1 MAERIEDFGNKIG
14 GAKKDLA
21 AKNKTNLEIADVEK
35 WTSLERKEYIT
46 KKNVWVQPDYRKLV
60 DEDGVSVVCAYF
72 IKKVRDALPAK
83 PKYPRSVTA
92 ETSQEQYIQYI
103 SEIRDKVMT
112 LKNESEIRDFF
123 RWICDEYT
131 TGRYVNEKSHGYLDN
146 KLYKLAQSSA
156 DTLKRKL
163 KKEHFLF
170 SDDEIK
176 LSNYNIIKADS
187 IMNTAYD
194 TRSCLVVKSGGS
206 TYYYWNWKND
216 DNSLYKDIN
225 WKPDTYYVADKDNNI
240 IANNFESKE
249 AAEKFVVENSELNIE
264 KRKTNRRKLFVPPL
278 LKVIQRIGM
287 NYREEEHADGQKM
300 LDTFGFYG
308 GEFGNWERQTERQM
322 NLDYSYDAFMDLV
335 YALDIDEKDISLGGK
350 LSLAYGA
357 RGYGNALAHYE
368 AFANVINL
376 TRMKGAGS
384 LAHEYGH
391 AIDSFLAQQYD
402 TGKAFITDTY
412 IPIISNLMNT
422 IKYTEVKGI
431 KTDFFNE
438 AQGMDKD
445 YTGYWGSN
453 RELFARAFA
462 CYLKD
467 KLAEKGI
474 RNDYLCGHCESA
486 GTKGEERIRINAA
499 FDAMFAELKE
509 QGIFHSVNHDKVTE
523 VVVREDIIVEN
534 NAESEKEAEEEI
546 PITQADI
553 DILRTLPP
561 RKSVLNFTDEERALT
576 ANWAKRFENDIGEK
590 SPYFRGEKGDWRENE
605 DTKVPVINIV
615 STKKDFKNVRNDIKE
630 RIITRG
636 EIINTDTNWNI
647 QISRNGLEDTVK
659 YGFKHKNPNVYDMLY
674 SISDIVQNGIYLDST
689 LSENNNST
697 KANNTAF
704 MHKLYGICK
713 LDEEF
718 CISKITVEE
727 FKSGNQ
733 TTLKR
738 LYNLQDIKIEPLRH
752 IEFINDRLA
761 RSVLN
766 GSEISISDLFAI
778 VKSCDKDFYLNKREN
793 PEINVT
799 DIKKEP
805 LRHVSFTAEQP
816 HLKVLNGS
824 EISISDSAENVNNES
839 EQSNN
844 SPVGNKQGK
853 TMSKSQIGGK
863 NNMSF
868 RIIGDADYRNMQD
881 KKYVNGSADEIGM
894 LAEAL
899 QAQGI
904 SFSGNITNTRGTITV
919 SGTEIYRKA
928 CDMLKAFQQSAPEPE
943 KKNVIETKPYKY
955 IADKKYVNGDE
966 ESIRKVI
973 DILIKKKME
982 FSSNIRSKDRAAITV
997 SGEENRKLVQSYLD
1011 YVRNEKAI
1019 LAVKEYGFVITD
1031 TVNLTVKSPVGSTM
1045 SFDDYEQLNSAFE
1058 DMDNEFFHPTAYQ
1071 VLETSDAFDEFYAL
1085 YRIDTITGEEK
1096 GIVYNSDGEYVSF
1109 ANVDEIMEY
1118 VGKEGIEIINS
1129 KEQLDSWAE
1138 NDRNRLIERNHSV
1151 YVQMFEGDNHIELL
1165 PDNKVV
1171 WTYYNEDGKEGIGQ
1185 LIEMTIR
1192 EDVITEA
1199 WERYVES
1206 GSIDE
1211 FYGYLYSNAETVLFD
1226 SDSYDFEEAALSYIE
1241 DKNKSNTL
1249 ILSEAELN
1257 TVETLNS
1264 LTDNFSSLKTVKLAE
1279 EMNLEAISAD
1289 TAYDMIVQAGM
1300 DVYNA
1305 KHEKITEYDI
1315 ADSEALYTSLDNVQK
1330 WGQIET
1336 IADLIDSIN
1345 TEILNSDN
1353 NVNNI
1358 AAYGEEFQDDE
1369 DNVYRYNPAASEWE
1383 NIARSLAQTDTVWLE
1398 NFLNDNR
1405 YNEAVEMIIENAVD
1419 MLKEYKKAVAADKS
1433 EKDVFSE
1440 KYETEEDKILAM
1452 AERIQLN
1459 IQEDNEYIQ
1468 NFIRYMNNELSNGE
1482 TVAVGTTPNSLII
1495 SGAKKL
1501 PLNISQSTLKNTMN
1515 PEDVHMHGHSSGHNI
1530 SADILMNLPKDIRTP
1545 LMIIEDE
1552 KKNLIAVL
1560 DKTDSE
1566 SRNIICRITLDK
1578 EEKQYTVNRISS
1590 IYGKNE
1596 LAAYIDRAIAEN
1608 RVKAVQKEKAE
1619 MLLNSIGCQS
1629 SKELNAISFDNTITY
1644 TTEYVKYPE
1653 KSTATEIG
1661 DNSPVGNFENVFEE
1675 SEINTFDDVSEKNAE
1690 SNLNATL
1697 NLPQFNAAIDLK
1709 KIDSLKIENGD
1720 PAVNILM
1727 YYSNNNN
1734 AIMRGLEVDENSDYE
1749 ISTSDAEQLISE
1761 AEKNGCR
1768 ISYSQHNGE
1777 TVILQDYREKKTE
1790 NEKSD
1795 ADKNYI
1801 NVEVDFTENDILYN
1815 FIQAHGKSLSVAMA
1829 SALLEYLDEKQ
1840 HSEAHNDLLPDV
1852 LGYDKT
1858 GIGISGKMNGKDFY
1872 LSDRYDIGDGP
1883 KFNGSLSHWL
1893 AYADANKELIEL
1905 VKQNEEL
1912 TDEERAVMEEIRK
1925 ENPILNPQAEETEI
1939 SSFTEQG
1946 VESPNDIG
1954 IGDKFTKNGD
1964 IYTVVSETGVY
1975 PDDVT
1980 IQKISRSGNTEYA
1993 VNTNVSRRELFS
2005 EYSYLQDE
2013 VNIVDKKQNTEN
2025 KLDYTITDDDF
2036 NNGGGLKTRFRQNV
2050 EAIKTLRI
2058 IEAENRTATSAE
2070 MDILAKYVG
2079 WGGIA
2084 QAFDS
2089 TKPDW
2094 SAEYAELKELL
2105 TDSEY
2110 INARASVNN
2119 AHYTSPVVINAIYSA
2134 LDNMG
2139 FKGGKILEPAMG
2151 TGNFFG
2157 AMPEEMRKNSTLT
2170 GIEIDDIT
2178 GRIAKQLYQTADVNV
2193 CGYERT
2199 KFADNS
2205 FDVAIGNVPFGDYKV
2220 FDKEYNKLNFNIH
2233 DYFFAKTLDKVR
2245 PGGVVAFVTSQGTLD
2260 KKNSDV
2266 RKYLAKRA
2274 EMLGAI
2280 RLPNNAFKGI
2290 AGTEVTTDIIFLQK
2304 RERAIDIEPD
2314 WVTKDYL
2321 DNGIA
2326 VNQYFAEH
2334 PEMILGEMVEGNK
2347 MFGNGTMCIPVE
2359 GANLKEQLAEAVKNI
2374 QGEFKELSNE
2384 QKNEQKANV
2393 YAPVESKKFSFVVQD
2408 DKLYYRN
2415 GSQYM
2420 TLADVKEKDVPQI
2433 KALCEIR
2440 EKLNEVLEA
2449 QIDSYDRTNTSEIT
2463 TKMNE
2468 LNEMYDA
2475 YVAKYGRICKKE
2487 TAKLFEEDYSYQ
2499 LVKALEINDSEGN
2512 FKRKADVMEK
2522 ILIKA
2527 KQPVQ
2532 HVENANDALLV
2543 SLSEKFKV
2551 DIEFMTNITGMD
2563 ETTLIS
2569 ELEGRIYQN
2578 PAKDMHWETADEY
2591 LSGNVREKLEVAR
2604 AANLRNN
2611 VEALE
2616 RVLPEK
2622 VEAVDIKVKL
2632 GTSWI
2637 SPEYVKRFILE
2648 TLNIRRY
2655 SNLYH
2660 NLDVEYSERTNDWKV
2675 TGYKNSELYG
2685 NILATEVYGTEYMNA
2700 LKIIDATL
2708 NLKTIEIKKDKL
2720 DEYGDPVLDVNGNTV
2735 RVVDQKATELVQA
2748 KQEALQNKFKE
2759 WLFDDPDRRI
2769 ELVDKYNR
2777 LFNNTV
2783 LREYDGSNL
2792 NFVGMNEDIKLNQ
2805 HQVNAVA
2812 RGLSGGNTLL
2822 AHEVGAGKT
2831 FEMIAIAM
2839 EGKRLGL
2846 HNKSMMAVPNHLTE
2860 QTGQAFRELYPA
2872 CNILVAT
2879 EKDFKPENRKA
2890 MMAKIATGDWDAVIV
2905 GHSQFDMCALSVE
2918 KEKQYI
2924 NEELAEMQAV
2934 LEEERIIN
2942 PKSISVKGIERSIK
2956 QLESKLQSLNDKQK
2970 KDDFIEFEKLGI
2982 DKLFIDESQEYKN
2995 LSTATKMNNVSGVAS
3010 NGSAKALQLLMKCKY
3025 MDEVTDGN
3033 GIVFASG
3040 TPISNSM
3047 VEMYTI
3053 SRYLQSAKLSEMGI
3067 DSFDKWASVFGE
3079 TETAMEVKPT
3089 GDGQYQNKTRF
3100 AHFINLPELQT
3111 VFRDVADVKLV
3122 SGLNIERPDAKIHNV
3137 NVPASRYQ
3145 RRYVKKLGKRSEA
3158 CRAGLVDKHIDNM
3171 LKITTDGRKVG
3182 LDARCIDPNIPD
3194 DPASK
3199 VNVCINN
3206 VFDIWKKTE
3215 EKRSTQLIFCDLA
3228 TPQKP
3233 KNEDRYFV
3241 FRKQEDGTYAK
3252 IYSGGIR
3259 TKDKSPE
3266 RILESLKKKL
3276 PKDFVEDEMCGVLAE
3291 GDIIVS
3297 KTVDI
3302 KGGMIEHSGIEI
3314 GKGGIGKPV
3323 TGVVLNDIGTPPQEV
3338 YEHEKSFCVYD
3349 DIKDK
3354 LVKMGVPAEEIAFIH
3369 DCKNNEE
3376 KQKLFDK
3383 MNKGEVRI
3391 MIGSTQKCGA
3401 GMNAQAKMI
3410 ALHDLDAPYRPSDMG
3425 QRHGR
3430 IERRGNE
3437 NKEVDIYRYMTEK
3450 TFDSYLYQLLEN
3462 KQTFISQIMT
3472 EKTALRVCEDIDD
3485 SVLDFGTAKALCSGK
3500 PIHPRYE
3507 TLQTSILR
3515 CIQKKQISKF
3525 KWKSVFCVGNK

>member
-72 IKKVRDALPAK
+72 IKKVRDSLPAK

-131 TGRYVNEKSHGYLDN
+131 RGRYVNEKSHGYLDN

-156 DTLKRKL
+156 DSLKRKL
-163 KKEHFLF
+163 KKDHFLF

-240 IANNFESKE
+240 IANNFKSKE

-322 NLDYSYDAFMDLV
+322 NLDYSYDAFMDLA

-357 RGYGNALAHYE
+357 RGHGNALAHYE

-431 KTDFFNE
+431 KTDFFSE

-553 DILRTLPP
+553 DILRTLTP

-881 KKYVNGSADEIGM
+881 KKYINGSADEIGM

-899 QAQGI
+899 LAQGI

-919 SGTEIYRKA
+919 SGTEMYRKA
-928 CDMLKAFQQSAPEPE
+928 CDMLKAFQQSAPESE

-1031 TVNLTVKSPVGSTM
+1031 TVNLTVKSPVGGTM

-1058 DMDNEFFHPTAYQ
+1058 DIDNEFFHPTAYQ

-1096 GIVYNSDGEYVSF
+1096 GIVYNSDGEYVGF

-1199 WERYVES
+1199 WER
-1206 GSIDE
+1206 
-1211 FYGYLYSNAETVLFD
+1211 
-1226 SDSYDFEEAALSYIE
+1226 
-1241 DKNKSNTL
+1241 
-1249 ILSEAELN
+1249 
-1257 TVETLNS
+1257 
-1264 LTDNFSSLKTVKLAE
+1264 
-1279 EMNLEAISAD
+1279 
-1289 TAYDMIVQAGM
+1289 
-1300 DVYNA
+1300 
-1305 KHEKITEYDI
+1305 
-1315 ADSEALYTSLDNVQK
+1315 
-1330 WGQIET
+1330 
-1336 IADLIDSIN
+1336 
-1345 TEILNSDN
+1345 
-1353 NVNNI
+1353 
-1358 AAYGEEFQDDE
+1358 
-1369 DNVYRYNPAASEWE
+1369 
-1383 NIARSLAQTDTVWLE
+1383 
-1398 NFLNDNR
+1398 
-1405 YNEAVEMIIENAVD
+1405 
-1419 MLKEYKKAVAADKS
+1419 
-1433 EKDVFSE
+1433 
-1440 KYETEEDKILAM
+1440 
-1452 AERIQLN
+1452 
-1459 IQEDNEYIQ
+1459 
-1468 NFIRYMNNELSNGE
+1468 
-1482 TVAVGTTPNSLII
+1482 
-1495 SGAKKL
+1495 
-1501 PLNISQSTLKNTMN
+1501 
-1515 PEDVHMHGHSSGHNI
+1515 
-1530 SADILMNLPKDIRTP
+1530 
-1545 LMIIEDE
+1545 
-1552 KKNLIAVL
+1552 
-1560 DKTDSE
+1560 
-1566 SRNIICRITLDK
+1566 
-1578 EEKQYTVNRISS
+1578 
-1590 IYGKNE
+1590 
-1596 LAAYIDRAIAEN
+1596 
-1608 RVKAVQKEKAE
+1608 
-1619 MLLNSIGCQS
+1619 
-1629 SKELNAISFDNTITY
+1629 
-1644 TTEYVKYPE
+1644 
-1653 KSTATEIG
+1653 
-1661 DNSPVGNFENVFEE
+1661 
-1675 SEINTFDDVSEKNAE
+1675 
-1690 SNLNATL
+1690 
-1697 NLPQFNAAIDLK
+1697 
-1709 KIDSLKIENGD
+1709 
-1720 PAVNILM
+1720 
-1727 YYSNNNN
+1727 
-1734 AIMRGLEVDENSDYE
+1734 
-1749 ISTSDAEQLISE
+1749 
-1761 AEKNGCR
+1761 
-1768 ISYSQHNGE
+1768 
-1777 TVILQDYREKKTE
+1777 
-1790 NEKSD
+1790 
-1795 ADKNYI
+1795 
-1801 NVEVDFTENDILYN
+1801 
-1815 FIQAHGKSLSVAMA
+1815 
-1829 SALLEYLDEKQ
+1829 
-1840 HSEAHNDLLPDV
+1840 
-1852 LGYDKT
+1852 
-1858 GIGISGKMNGKDFY
+1858 
-1872 LSDRYDIGDGP
+1872 
-1883 KFNGSLSHWL
+1883 
-1893 AYADANKELIEL
+1893 
-1905 VKQNEEL
+1905 
-1912 TDEERAVMEEIRK
+1912 
-1925 ENPILNPQAEETEI
+1925 
-1939 SSFTEQG
+1939 
-1946 VESPNDIG
+1946 
-1954 IGDKFTKNGD
+1954 
-1964 IYTVVSETGVY
+1964 
-1975 PDDVT
+1975 
-1980 IQKISRSGNTEYA
+1980 
-1993 VNTNVSRRELFS
+1993 
-2005 EYSYLQDE
+2005 
-2013 VNIVDKKQNTEN
+2013 
-2025 KLDYTITDDDF
+2025 
-2036 NNGGGLKTRFRQNV
+2036 
-2050 EAIKTLRI
+2050 
-2058 IEAENRTATSAE
+2058 
-2070 MDILAKYVG
+2070 
-2079 WGGIA
+2079 
-2084 QAFDS
+2084 
-2089 TKPDW
+2089 
-2094 SAEYAELKELL
+2094 
-2105 TDSEY
+2105 
-2110 INARASVNN
+2110 
-2119 AHYTSPVVINAIYSA
+2119 
-2134 LDNMG
+2134 
-2139 FKGGKILEPAMG
+2139 
-2151 TGNFFG
+2151 
-2157 AMPEEMRKNSTLT
+2157 
-2170 GIEIDDIT
+2170 
-2178 GRIAKQLYQTADVNV
+2178 
-2193 CGYERT
+2193 
-2199 KFADNS
+2199 
-2205 FDVAIGNVPFGDYKV
+2205 
-2220 FDKEYNKLNFNIH
+2220 
-2233 DYFFAKTLDKVR
+2233 
-2245 PGGVVAFVTSQGTLD
+2245 
-2260 KKNSDV
+2260 
-2266 RKYLAKRA
+2266 
-2274 EMLGAI
+2274 
-2280 RLPNNAFKGI
+2280 
-2290 AGTEVTTDIIFLQK
+2290 
-2304 RERAIDIEPD
+2304 
-2314 WVTKDYL
+2314 
-2321 DNGIA
+2321 
-2326 VNQYFAEH
+2326 
-2334 PEMILGEMVEGNK
+2334 
-2347 MFGNGTMCIPVE
+2347 
-2359 GANLKEQLAEAVKNI
+2359 
-2374 QGEFKELSNE
+2374 
-2384 QKNEQKANV
+2384 
-2393 YAPVESKKFSFVVQD
+2393 
-2408 DKLYYRN
+2408 
-2415 GSQYM
+2415 
-2420 TLADVKEKDVPQI
+2420 
-2433 KALCEIR
+2433 
-2440 EKLNEVLEA
+2440 
-2449 QIDSYDRTNTSEIT
+2449 
-2463 TKMNE
+2463 
-2468 LNEMYDA
+2468 
-2475 YVAKYGRICKKE
+2475 
-2487 TAKLFEEDYSYQ
+2487 
-2499 LVKALEINDSEGN
+2499 
-2512 FKRKADVMEK
+2512 
-2522 ILIKA
+2522 
-2527 KQPVQ
+2527 
-2532 HVENANDALLV
+2532 
-2543 SLSEKFKV
+2543 
-2551 DIEFMTNITGMD
+2551 
-2563 ETTLIS
+2563 
-2569 ELEGRIYQN
+2569 
-2578 PAKDMHWETADEY
+2578 
-2591 LSGNVREKLEVAR
+2591 
-2604 AANLRNN
+2604 
-2611 VEALE
+2611 
-2616 RVLPEK
+2616 
-2622 VEAVDIKVKL
+2622 
-2632 GTSWI
+2632 
-2637 SPEYVKRFILE
+2637 
-2648 TLNIRRY
+2648 
-2655 SNLYH
+2655 
-2660 NLDVEYSERTNDWKV
+2660 
-2675 TGYKNSELYG
+2675 
-2685 NILATEVYGTEYMNA
+2685 
-2700 LKIIDATL
+2700 
-2708 NLKTIEIKKDKL
+2708 
-2720 DEYGDPVLDVNGNTV
+2720 
-2735 RVVDQKATELVQA
+2735 
-2748 KQEALQNKFKE
+2748 
-2759 WLFDDPDRRI
+2759 
-2769 ELVDKYNR
+2769 
-2777 LFNNTV
+2777 
-2783 LREYDGSNL
+2783 
-2792 NFVGMNEDIKLNQ
+2792 
-2805 HQVNAVA
+2805 
-2812 RGLSGGNTLL
+2812 
-2822 AHEVGAGKT
+2822 
-2831 FEMIAIAM
+2831 
-2839 EGKRLGL
+2839 
-2846 HNKSMMAVPNHLTE
+2846 
-2860 QTGQAFRELYPA
+2860 
-2872 CNILVAT
+2872 
-2879 EKDFKPENRKA
+2879 
-2890 MMAKIATGDWDAVIV
+2890 
-2905 GHSQFDMCALSVE
+2905 
-2918 KEKQYI
+2918 
-2924 NEELAEMQAV
+2924 
-2934 LEEERIIN
+2934 
-2942 PKSISVKGIERSIK
+2942 
-2956 QLESKLQSLNDKQK
+2956 
-2970 KDDFIEFEKLGI
+2970 
-2982 DKLFIDESQEYKN
+2982 
-2995 LSTATKMNNVSGVAS
+2995 
-3010 NGSAKALQLLMKCKY
+3010 
-3025 MDEVTDGN
+3025 
-3033 GIVFASG
+3033 
-3040 TPISNSM
+3040 
-3047 VEMYTI
+3047 
-3053 SRYLQSAKLSEMGI
+3053 
-3067 DSFDKWASVFGE
+3067 WASVFGE

-3410 ALHDLDAPYRPSDMG
+3410 ALHDLDAPYRPSDVEHLK
-3425 QRHGR
+3425 RNTEKR
-3430 IERRGNE
+3430 IEQA
-3437 NKEVDIYRYMTEK
+3437 VIY
-3450 TFDSYLYQLLEN
+3450 
-3462 KQTFISQIMT
+3462 
-3472 EKTALRVCEDIDD
+3472 
-3485 SVLDFGTAKALCSGK
+3485 
-3500 PIHPRYE
+3500 
-3507 TLQTSILR
+3507 
-3515 CIQKKQISKF
+3515 
-3525 KWKSVFCVGNK
+3525 